1 MDEKERLYQEK
12 IKQRVA
18 LENSRENLKKKKA
31 LPKLK
36 IFNATDIQKEIERR
50 MQAISDENILAY
62 LNESTLGDAKL
73 YQVLHNDF
81 VIYVKFWNRFL
92 IWAGNHWAED
102 DNNLQYSYIEN
113 VCQCYQRVADNKKEL
128 LEKERNKDVQESL
141 IKILDS
147 IERRVKQL
155 RTPRGGEA
163 VLTMVQRLE
172 SPMLCLP
179 KQIDKHYYKL
189 ACPNGVV
196 DIRTGD
202 ISPGNPKDLLLKA
215 CITPYNKELLELADP
230 CPETTAFLLR
240 SMDGDEELVSF
251 IWRILGYGIIR
262 DRKDHIFTIFWGEHG
277 RNGKDTLIK
286 LITKTLGLDL
296 SGDIPVEMFLQTTQV
311 RNSSAPSPD
320 ILALRGMCIGW
331 VNEAEEGQRFAL
343 AKLKKLTGGGYITAR
358 GLQDK
363 EQTTWL
369 QTHLP
374 IMTTNEL
381 PKAKADDAAFWQRTI
396 IVKWLLSF
404 VDEPKEPYQ
413 RQADK
418 KLDQKLEKEA
428 EGVLVRLIQGAMDY
442 LQNGLNIPAKVH
454 EWTNGQKMKWDDLA
468 QFIEECCEIEP
479 YQEDPGNYKWKTP
492 ASDLHEYFVLWY
504 AKNKDN
510 REKAK
515 ISSKLFSQLLDKK
528 NIPSIRSNGSKRLGI
543 KLKFECEKE
552 LNNYRNSKNASSF
565 PF

>member
-1 MDEKERLYQEK
+1 MEDKEKLYQEK
-12 IKQRVA
+12 INQRIA
-18 LENSRENLKKKKA
+18 LENSKKKLDNKKT

-36 IFNATDIQKEIERR
+36 IFNASDISKEIERR
-50 MQAISDENILAY
+50 MQTVSDEDILAY
-62 LNESTLGDAKL
+62 LNESTQGDAKL
-73 YQVLHNDF
+73 YQYLHNDL

-92 IWAGNHWAED
+92 VWAGNHWAED
-102 DNNLQYSYIEN
+102 DTNLQYSYIEN
-113 VCQCYQRVADNKKEL
+113 VCQCYQRVADHKREL
-128 LEKERNKDVQESL
+128 LDKEKNKDTQAML
-141 IKILDS
+141 TKILDS

-163 VLTMVQRLE
+163 VLTMVQRIE
-172 SPMLCLP
+172 SPMMCLP

-202 ISPGNPKDLLLKA
+202 ITPGNPKDLLLKA
-215 CITPYNKELLELADP
+215 CITPYNKDLLELQDP

-240 SMDGDEELVSF
+240 SMDGSEELVNF

-286 LITKTLGLDL
+286 LITKVLGLDL

-404 VDEPKEPYQ
+404 VDNPTEHYQ
-413 RQADK
+413 RKADK

-442 LQNGLNIPAKVH
+442 LQNGLNIPDKVH
-454 EWTNGQKMKWDDLA
+454 EWTSGQRMQWDDIA
-468 QFIEECCEIEP
+468 QFIDECCEVEA
-479 YQEDPGNYKWKTP
+479 YQEDPGDYKMRT
-492 ASDLHEYFVLWY
+492 AAADLHEYFIIWY

-528 NIPSIRSNGSKRLGI
+528 NIPSIRSNGTKRLGI
-543 KLKFECEKE
+543 KLKLDCEKE
-552 LNNYRNSKNASSF
+552 LLNRREAKNAASF

>member
-1 MDEKERLYQEK
+1 MNDKEKLYKEK
-12 IKQRVA
+12 IKKRVA
-18 LENSRENLKKKKA
+18 LENSRENLKNKKA

-36 IFNATDIQKEIERR
+36 IFNATDISKEIERR

-113 VCQCYQRVADNKKEL
+113 VCQCYQRVAENKKEL
-128 LEKERNKDVQESL
+128 LEKEKDKDIQASL

-163 VLTMVQRLE
+163 VLTMVQRIE

-202 ISPGNPKDLLLKA
+202 ITQGNPKDLLLKS
-215 CITPYNKELLELADP
+215 CITPYNKELLEIKDP

-240 SMDGDEELVSF
+240 SMDGDEELVNF

-331 VNEAEEGQRFAL
+331 VNEAEEGQKFAL

-418 KLDQKLEKEA
+418 QLDQKLEKEA

-442 LQNGLNIPAKVH
+442 LQNGLNIPAKVQ
-454 EWTNGQKMKWDDLA
+454 EWTSGQKMKFDDLA
-468 QFIEECCEIEP
+468 QFIEECCEVEP
-479 YQEDPGNYKWKTP
+479 YKENPSDYKWKTP
-492 ASDLHEYFVLWY
+492 ISDLYEFFIIWY

-515 ISSKLFSQLLDKK
+515 ISNKLFSQLLDKK
-528 NIPSIRSNGSKRLGI
+528 NIASIRSNGSYRLGI

-552 LNNYRNSKNASSF
+552 LNDYREAKNVSSH

>member
-1 MDEKERLYQEK
+1 MEDKEKIYQEK
-12 IKQRVA
+12 IARRIA
-18 LENSRENLKKKKA
+18 LENSKKNLSNKKA
-31 LPKLK
+31 MPKLK
-36 IFNATDIQKEIERR
+36 IFNAADIQKEIERR
-50 MQAISDENILAY
+50 MQSISDDDILAY

-73 YQVLHNDF
+73 YQYLHNDF

-92 IWAGNHWAED
+92 VWAGNHWAED

-113 VCQCYQRVADNKKEL
+113 VCQCYQRVSDNKKEL
-128 LEKERNKDVQESL
+128 LDKEKNKEVQAIL
-141 IKILDS
+141 MKTLDS
-147 IERRVKQL
+147 IERRIKQL

-163 VLTMVQRLE
+163 VLTMVQRIE
-172 SPMLCLP
+172 SPMMCLP

-202 ISPGNPKDLLLKA
+202 IMPGNPKDLLLKA
-215 CITPYNKELLELADP
+215 CVTPYNKDLLELEDP

-240 SMDGDEELVSF
+240 SMDGSLELVNF

-286 LITKTLGLDL
+286 LITKVLGLDL

-404 VDEPKEPYQ
+404 VDNPTEHYQ
-413 RQADK
+413 RKADK
-418 KLDQKLEKEA
+418 NLDQKLEKEA

-442 LQNGLNIPAKVH
+442 LQNGLNIPERVH
-454 EWTNGQKMKWDDLA
+454 EWTSGQRMQWDDIA
-468 QFIEECCEIEP
+468 QFIDECCDLEE
-479 YQEDPGNYKWKTP
+479 YQKDPSDYKMRTP
-492 ASDLHEYFVLWY
+492 AADLYEYFIIWY

-528 NIPSIRSNGSKRLGI
+528 NIPSIRSNGTKRLGI
-543 KLKFECEKE
+543 KLKSGCEKE
-552 LNNYRNSKNASSF
+552 LLGRREAKNAGDF

>member
-1 MDEKERLYQEK
+1 MDKEKDYQKK
-12 IKQRVA
+12 IEQRIA
-18 LENSRENLKKKKA
+18 LENSKKNLANKKS
-31 LPKLK
+31 LPKIK
-36 IFNATDIQKEIERR
+36 IFNATDIHKEIERR

-62 LNESTLGDAKL
+62 LNENTLGDAKL

-81 VIYVKFWNRFL
+81 VIFVKFWNRFL
-92 IWAGNHWAED
+92 IWEGNHWAED
-102 DNNLQYSYIEN
+102 DNNLQFSYIEN
-113 VCQCYQRVADNKKEL
+113 VCKCYLRVADNKKEL
-128 LEKERNKDVQESL
+128 LDKEKNKEAQAIL
-141 IKILDS
+141 TKILDS

-155 RTPRGGEA
+155 RTPKGGEA
-163 VLTMVQRLE
+163 LLTMLQRIE
-172 SPMLCLP
+172 SPMMCLP

-196 DIRTGD
+196 DLRTGD
-202 ISPGNPKDLLLKA
+202 ITPGNPKDLLLKA
-215 CITPYNKELLELADP
+215 CITPYNNKLLELADP

-240 SMDGDEELVSF
+240 SMDGDVELVNF

-262 DRKDHIFTIFWGEHG
+262 DRKDHIFTIFYGEHG

-286 LITKTLGLDL
+286 IITKTLGLDL
-296 SGDIPVEMFLQTTQV
+296 SGDIPVEMFLQTPQV

-369 QTHLP
+369 QTHLS

-381 PKAKADDAAFWQRTI
+381 PKAKADDAAFWQRAI

-404 VDEPKEPYQ
+404 VDNPKESYQ

-418 KLDQKLEKEA
+418 NLDQKLEKEA

-442 LQNGLNIPAKVH
+442 LQNGLNIPKKVQ
-454 EWTNGQKMKWDDLA
+454 EWTSGQRKKWDDIG
-468 QFIEECCEIEP
+468 QFIEECCDVEA
-479 YQEDPGNYKWKTP
+479 YQENPSDYKMRTS
-492 ASDLHEYFVLWY
+492 ASDLHDYFIIWY

-528 NIPSIRSNGSKRLGI
+528 NIPSMRSNGTKRLGI
-543 KLKFECEKE
+543 KLKFDCEKE
-552 LNNYRNSKNASSF
+552 LLNSRGANNVF
-565 PF
+565 

>member
-1 MDEKERLYQEK
+1 MNDKERSYQEK
-12 IKQRVA
+12 IEQRIA
-18 LENSRENLKKKKA
+18 LEKSRKNLKNKKA

-36 IFNATDIQKEIERR
+36 IFNKTDIQKEIENR
-50 MQAISDENILAY
+50 MQAVSDEDILAY
-62 LNESTLGDAKL
+62 LDENTQGDAKL
-73 YQVLHNDF
+73 YQYLHNDF

-102 DNNLQYSYIEN
+102 DTNLQYSYIEN
-113 VCQCYQRVADNKKEL
+113 VCKCYQRVADNKKEL
-128 LEKERNKDVQESL
+128 LDKEKSKEAQSIL
-141 IKILDS
+141 LKILDS
-147 IERRVKQL
+147 VERRIKLL
-155 RTPRGGEA
+155 RTPRGGES
-163 VLTMVQRLE
+163 VLTMVQRIE
-172 SPMLCLP
+172 SPMMCLP

-189 ACPNGVV
+189 ACPNGVI

-202 ISPGNPKDLLLKA
+202 ITPGNPKDLLLKS
-215 CITPYNKELLELADP
+215 CITPYNKDLLELEDP
-230 CPETTAFLLR
+230 CPETSAFLLR
-240 SMDGDEELVSF
+240 SMDGNQELVNF

-286 LITKTLGLDL
+286 LITKVLGLDL

-404 VDEPKEPYQ
+404 VDNPTEPYQ

-442 LQNGLNIPAKVH
+442 LQNGLNIPDKVQ
-454 EWTNGQKMKWDDLA
+454 EWTSGQRMQWDDIA
-468 QFIEECCEIEP
+468 QFIEECCNVEA
-479 YQEDPGNYKWKTP
+479 YQENPNDYKMKTP
-492 ASDLHEYFVLWY
+492 ASDLHEYFVIWY

-528 NIPSIRSNGSKRLGI
+528 NIPSIRSNGTKRLGI
-543 KLKFECEKE
+543 SLKFDCQKE
-552 LNNYRNSKNASSF
+552 LENHRDSKNVY
-565 PF
+565 

>member
-1 MDEKERLYQEK
+1 MDDKEKLYKEK
-12 IKQRVA
+12 IKKRVA
-18 LENSRENLKKKKA
+18 LENSRESLKNKKI
-31 LPKLK
+31 LPKSK
-36 IFNATDIQKEIERR
+36 IFNETDIHKEIERR
-50 MQAISDENILAY
+50 MLAISDENILAY

-73 YQVLHNDF
+73 YQALHNDF

-113 VCQCYQRVADNKKEL
+113 ICQCYQRVADNKKEL
-128 LEKERNKDVQESL
+128 LEKERNKDIQASL

-163 VLTMVQRLE
+163 VLTMVQRIE
-172 SPMLCLP
+172 SPMMCLP

-215 CITPYNKELLELADP
+215 CITPYNKELLELDDP

-240 SMDGDEELVSF
+240 SMDGDEELVNF

-331 VNEAEEGQRFAL
+331 VNEAEEGQKFAL

-418 KLDQKLEKEA
+418 QLDQKLEKEA

-454 EWTNGQKMKWDDLA
+454 EWTYNQKMKWDDLA
-468 QFIEECCEIEP
+468 QFIEECCEIEA
-479 YQEDPGNYKWKTP
+479 YQENPSDYKWKTS
-492 ASDLHEYFVLWY
+492 ASDLHDYFVIWY
-504 AKNKDN
+504 AKNKDS

-515 ISSKLFSQLLDKK
+515 ISSKLFSQLMDKK

-552 LNNYRNSKNASSF
+552 LNDYRGSQNASQF